1 MGDVPAQPLALI
13 QQVDLRPEVQQAV
26 GPGRAGQL
34 HHLVDSGAH
43 GFQGFEPLGGVV
55 LEAGCLVQNHH
66 VKIPAP
72 AQRVYQPGEVLAVD
86 DVNIRWG
93 CQSCLALLL
102 CAQHGGNAQVLQVPP
117 LGGFVLPRRLCD
129 LLRGY
134 DQHPADLQSVVDQL
148 VDGGQGDH
156 RLAQTHFHPER
167 HAGLF
172 QNGIDA
178 RLLIWV
184 RVKLLHCF
192 DLRFF

>member
-1 MGDVPAQPLALI
+1 MLP
-13 QQVDLRPEVQQAV
+13 
-26 GPGRAGQL
+26 
-34 HHLVDSGAH
+34 
-43 GFQGFEPLGGVV
+43 F
-55 LEAGCLVQNHH
+55 
-66 VKIPAP
+66 
-72 AQRVYQPGEVLAVD
+72 
-86 DVNIRWG
+86 
-93 CQSCLALLL
+93 
-102 CAQHGGNAQVLQVPP
+102 
-117 LGGFVLPRRLCD
+117 GGFVLPRRFCD

-134 DQHPADLQSVVDQL
+134 DQHPADLQPVVDQL

-172 QNGIDA
+172 QNGVNA